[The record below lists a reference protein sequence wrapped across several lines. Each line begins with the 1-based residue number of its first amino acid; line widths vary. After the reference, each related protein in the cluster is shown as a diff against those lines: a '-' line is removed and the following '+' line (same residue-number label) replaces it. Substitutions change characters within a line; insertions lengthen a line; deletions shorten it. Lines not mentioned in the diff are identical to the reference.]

1 MGFLFWQEFT
11 TIAFSPE
18 AWGRDEVGP
27 RKEGSYQKTDPE
39 VQFYGLSDSEVFLW
53 YFKLRLHKKSTSALN
68 HDSFPPSTPSWAN
81 PSNYNDPERGQS
93 LFLFLLYG
101 FCGESEK
108 RKSRK
113 RPSPERLPKSFIQDS
128 LPPPSFSVLGKLISV
143 LEKSGDHEPHRRP

>member
-27 RKEGSYQKTDPE
+27 RKEGSCQKTDPE

-53 YFKLRLHKKSTSALN
+53 YFKLRSHRNSTSALN

-81 PSNYNDPERGQS
+81 SSNYNDPERGLS
-93 LFLFLLYG
+93 LFLLLLYG

-108 RKSRK
+108 RKSLK
-113 RPSPERLPKSFIQDS
+113 RPSPERLPKKFYSR
-128 LPPPSFSVLGKLISV
+128 LPSPTKFFCAGETYFCTGEIWGP
-143 LEKSGDHEPHRRP
+143 